1 MYLPNQ
7 KCTTTWCLLNEHG
20 FFYLLRVV
28 TVLYCLKF
36 ERKCWLL
43 QYNDYIKF
51 RLLKAVKR
59 MFKTDQPI
67 ESWRDDVLGRASFA
81 QASGEV
87 ILSYKEKDSIVR

>member
-1 MYLPNQ
+1 
-7 KCTTTWCLLNEHG
+7 
-20 FFYLLRVV
+20 
-28 TVLYCLKF
+28 
-36 ERKCWLL
+36 
-43 QYNDYIKF
+43 
-51 RLLKAVKR
+51 